1 MKTITKT
8 TLVLLA
14 IAIGIGIASVG
25 NLNAEPLTGAVMDFQ
40 VSGKKLEDKGEESAL
55 LLNAYLSSSE
65 NLFLV
70 ERQELKKILGE
81 QELGLTGT
89 VSPGSASKIGS
100 LVGAK
105 VLITGRVFEVGSK
118 LFIAAKVMST
128 ETGRVFGETVNFEDV
143 KGLDKGIETLAGKID
158 ATVAKRANDL
168 VAQVET
174 PEERIAR
181 FEKLVPK
188 GDKPTVSVSVEE
200 QHIGRPVIDPAVETE
215 MKMVFQKLGYE
226 VIDDQSGK
234 SADINISGEGF
245 SEFAA
250 RFGNLVACRG
260 RVEINVHR
268 RSDSKLLLTSRHNAS
283 AADIAENVAGKR
295 ALEKAAMVLLE
306 EIIPKIRLK

>member
-1 MKTITKT
+1 MKAIPETM
-8 TLVLLA
+8 LLF
-14 IAIGIGIASVG
+14 IATVIVSFGDLHA
-25 NLNAEPLTGAVMDFQ
+25 APLTGAVLDFQ
-40 VSGKKLEDKGEESAL
+40 VSGDKLENKGEETAL
-55 LLNAYLSSSE
+55 LLNAFLSSSE

-89 VSPGSASKIGS
+89 VSPDSASKIGS

-105 VLITGRVFEVGSK
+105 ILITGRVFEVGSK
-118 LFIAAKVMST
+118 MFIAAKVMST

-143 KGLDKGIETLAGKID
+143 KGLDKGIEALAGKID
-158 ATVAKRANDL
+158 TTVASRANDL
-168 VAQVET
+168 VAKVET
-174 PEERIAR
+174 PEELIAR
-181 FEKLVPK
+181 LGKLVPK
-188 GDKPTVSVSVEE
+188 GNKPSISVSVEE

-215 MKMVFQKLGYE
+215 MKMVLQKLGYE

-250 RFGNLVACRG
+250 RFGALVACRG

-268 RSDSKLLLTSRHNAS
+268 RSDTTLLLTSRHNS
-283 AADIAENVAGKR
+283 SSADIAENVAGKR
-295 ALEKAAMVLLE
+295 ALEKAALALLE
-306 EIIPKIRLK
+306 EIIPKLTLK